1 MKYKFRLTHEKRTL
15 AFSNSE
21 ETLQRIANVLGLPNT
36 QIQSTKGGPKETIWA
51 GSRTPIVIG
60 GDK

>member
-21 ETLQRIANVLGLPNT
+21 ETLQRIASLLELPDM
-36 QIQSTKGGPKETIWA
+36 QITSTKTGPRETIWA
-51 GSRTPIVIG
+51 GARTPIEIG
-60 GDK
+60 GKE